1 MYRASWHVPRER
13 NDRSWHVRPQRA
25 HLCCLVGFVHVISLS
40 TVAGTQTEVEQGNR
54 DPFLRPLIASA
65 AADAV
70 EAHGARR
77 RPIIFSEESQSLQD
91 LIICNAYANA
101 SGLHIYDLNTR
112 KSLTGEYPLMYKA
125 CANMKVDLHEGDKL
139 DFRSGDLS
147 VGVFRAQN
155 LPKSKASL
163 LLVPH
168 RRHQNTIS
176 ASFDSHAFSEW
187 GPSQIVL
194 IDAYNG
200 KRQGKVTIVDDVQ
213 SNAHDRAELPQH
225 AESIKYKSVITV
237 NPGHYRILLED
248 ETDKSVADMPLDV
261 RTNGGKYVVMRAGNE
276 PDTKSPSQKASAFP
290 EELVVYSRSAAPASS
305 CIDTLVATVAITLAL
320 ASRI

>member
-1 MYRASWHVPRER
+1 MYRASGRLPRER
-13 NDRSWHVRPQRA
+13 NSRSWQVRPQWV
-25 HLCCLVGFVHVISLS
+25 HLRCFMGFVHVISLS
-40 TVAGTQTEVEQGNR
+40 TVAGTQMEVVHGIQ
-54 DPFLRPLIASA
+54 DPFLRPLVASQ

-77 RPIIFSEESQSLQD
+77 RPIVFSEAQSLQD
-91 LIICNAYANA
+91 LIICNAYANI
-101 SGLHIYDLNTR
+101 SGLHVYDLNTHKR
-112 KSLTGEYPLMYKA
+112 LTGEYPLMYKA

-147 VGVFRAQN
+147 VGVFRATS
-155 LPKSKASL
+155 LPKSRASL

-176 ASFDSHAFSEW
+176 ASFDSHTFGDW
-187 GPSQIVL
+187 GLSQIVL

-200 KRQGKVTIVDDVQ
+200 KRHGKVTIVDDVQ
-213 SNAHDRAELPQH
+213 SSAYDRAELPQH
-225 AESIKYKSVITV
+225 AESLNYKSVISV

-248 ETDKSVADMPLDV
+248 ETDKSVADMPLEV
-261 RTNGGKYVVMRAGNE
+261 RANGGKYIVMRAGNE
-276 PDTKSPSQKASAFP
+276 PDTNNLSPKVAAFP
-290 EELVVYSRSAAPASS
+290 EELVVYSRSAAQASTRF
-305 CIDTLVATVAITLAL
+305 DALVATVAIMCAL

>member
-1 MYRASWHVPRER
+1 MG
-13 NDRSWHVRPQRA
+13 Q
-25 HLCCLVGFVHVISLS
+25 LGFVHVISLS
-40 TVAGTQTEVEQGNR
+40 TVAGTQVEVVHGIQ
-54 DPFLRPLIASA
+54 DPFLRPLVASQ

-77 RPIIFSEESQSLQD
+77 PAIVFSEEARSLQD
-91 LIICNAYANA
+91 LIVCNAYANV
-101 SGLHIYDLNTR
+101 SGLHVYDLSTH
-112 KSLTGEYPLMYKA
+112 KSLTGKYPLMYKA

-147 VGVFRAQN
+147 VGVFRASS

-168 RRHQNTIS
+168 LRHQNTIS
-176 ASFDSHAFSEW
+176 ASFDSHAFSDK
-187 GPSQIVL
+187 GLSQIVL

-213 SNAHDRAELPQH
+213 SSAHDRAELPQH
-225 AESIKYKSVITV
+225 AESINYKSVISL

-248 ETDKSVADMPLDV
+248 ETDKSVADMPLEV
-261 RTNGGKYVVMRAGNE
+261 KANGGKYVVMRAGNE
-276 PDTKSPSQKASAFP
+276 PDTNNPRQKVAAFP
-290 EELVVYSRSAAPASS
+290 EELVVYSRSATQASTR
-305 CIDTLVATVAITLAL
+305 IHALVATVAITCAL
-320 ASRI
+320 TSRI